1 MKKSLIAL
9 ACASA
14 FAGSANAQSLTTYG
28 IVDMG
33 FVGESGPAS
42 IQKLT
47 SGAQSGTRLGFKG
60 TEDLGNKMKALFVL
74 ETGIAADTGGFGA
87 STASNIAFARQAFVG
102 VQSDAGTVTLG
113 RQYTPFFLALNAVAD
128 PFASGLAGNAQN
140 LIPSSGIRMN
150 NAVKYASPTFSGL
163 SGEVAYGFGEN
174 AAGNDRSGRSIGGSI
189 GFTDG
194 TLNVRLAYHRAN
206 EAPAIA
212 TTISN
217 LHDASTILAV
227 NYKFE
232 VAKVFAAYS
241 DNNVQISGRGKSR
254 DLLIGVSVPFG
265 NHTFI
270 ASYIN
275 KDSRATLNRDANQL
289 GLGYTYALSKRTNLY
304 AAWASI
310 DNKNGAPYTVGNN
323 SDLGTGDRAVNLGV
337 RHTF

>member
-33 FVGESGPAS
+33 FVGESGGTLGS
-42 IQKLT
+42 VDKIT

-74 ETGIAADTGGFGA
+74 ETGIAADTGGFNQGA
-87 STASNIAFARQAFVG
+87 GFARQSFVG
-102 VQSDAGTVTLG
+102 LQSDAGTVTLG

-150 NAVKYASPTFSGL
+150 NAVKYASPTFSGV
-163 SGEVAYGFGEN
+163 SAEVAYGFGEN
-174 AAGNDRSGRSIGGSI
+174 AAGNDRTGRNVGGSI
-189 GFTDG
+189 GYTDG
-194 TLNVRLAYHRAN
+194 TLNVRLAHHKAN
-206 EAPAIA
+206 DTTVA
-212 TTISN
+212 TSN
-217 LHDASTILAV
+217 LHDTSTILAA

-241 DNNVQISGRGKSR
+241 DNDQQNTATGLGKSR
-254 DLLIGVSVPFG
+254 DFLIGASIPYG

-275 KDSRATLNRDANQL
+275 KDGRSASNLDATQL
-289 GLGYTYALSKRTNLY
+289 GIGYTYALSKRTNLY
-304 AAWASI
+304 AAWATI
-310 DNKNGAPYTVGNN
+310 DNKRGGVTYKVGNN

>member
-1 MKKSLIAL
+1 MKKSLMAL

-33 FVGESGPAS
+33 FVAESGGTAGS
-42 IQKLT
+42 IDKIT

-60 TEDLGNKMKALFVL
+60 TEDLGNNMKALFVL
-74 ETGIAADTGGFGA
+74 ETGIAADAGGFNQGA
-87 STASNIAFARQAFVG
+87 GFARQSFVG
-102 VQSDAGTVTLG
+102 LQSDAGTVTLG

-140 LIPSSGIRMN
+140 LIPHSGIRMN
-150 NAVKYASPTFSGL
+150 NAVKYASPTFSGV
-163 SGEVAYGFGEN
+163 SAEVAYGFGESTTG
-174 AAGNDRSGRSIGGSI
+174 ADRGGRNVGGSI
-189 GFTDG
+189 GYNDG
-194 TLNVRLAYHRAN
+194 TLNVRLAQHRAN
-206 EAPAIA
+206 ESLAG
-212 TTISN
+212 TT
-217 LHDASTILAV
+217 DDTSTMLAA

-241 DNNVQISGRGKSR
+241 DNDQQIATNGTTKGKSR
-254 DLLIGVSVPFG
+254 DFLIGVSVPFG

-275 KDSRATLNRDANQL
+275 KDGRSASNYDATQL

-304 AAWASI
+304 AAWATI
-310 DNKNGAPYTVGNN
+310 DNKRGGVLYKVGNN
-323 SDLGTGDRAVNLGV
+323 SETGSGDRAFNLGV